1 MTLVKNAA
9 PQLALQGFDAES
21 TRILAPQARPTP
33 IHMPL
38 FFTYAERGLTV
49 PQVVSGS
56 ALIAAYGSKT
66 LDYRSPYC
74 THVTPF
80 INTANE
86 NANAMMVQRIL
97 GAGAAVASIS
107 IGLDIL
113 AKTVP
118 LYQRTVSGDYAR
130 DANGDLIPTGATT
143 AGYVAKWVITG
154 NAGAPG
160 SQTVRAGSMSE
171 GGTQSQIYPIMDLRV
186 ATHGAYGNNIG
197 VRLWAPTT
205 RSLEPIDE
213 ELAIEQQAY
222 LFRMQVVERPDAR
235 STPVV
240 TKALSGDPYVQ
251 FSFKPGSVNTR
262 SDAELHADR
271 VLLSSYR
278 DMNDVSRGVP
288 AYGPFDHI
296 HTYQAHIETLSNMV
310 FTTEQPVNAELPAGA
325 DNAMLVNLFSATN
338 LDGTPYHSLIL
349 QGSLESA
356 PELVENATYYCT
368 GGSDGTMSDSA
379 YNAAVRN
386 IMDTLETG
394 SVDWADMARYPFSAF
409 YDSGFDLVTKKSL
422 GKLLGIRRDVH
433 IAEATQDVN
442 APVMSLSE
450 ESSALI
456 ALRASLRLIPESVIY
471 GTPCARAVIM
481 TGCGDM
487 VNSVYAKKVPMTL
500 ELLAKRAKYLGASNG
515 SMISSMSYDEA
526 PNNRVQYVKNLNNA
540 SRPSDVKS
548 KDWAAGGIWAQYYDT
563 ETLFIPAFQ
572 TVYDDDTSVLNS
584 DLNMQIACHLNRV
597 CFNVWRNLVG
607 NTKLTREQFI
617 ERSNQAIIDETKDRY
632 DNRVRIVPETKF
644 TASDDRA
651 GYSWTA
657 NIHMYGNVMR
667 TVQMS
672 TIVTHRLEE
681 LN

>member
-9 PQLALQGFDAES
+9 PQLALQGFDDKS

-49 PQVVSGS
+49 PQIVSGS
-56 ALIAAYGSKT
+56 ALVAAYGSKT
-66 LDYRSPYC
+66 FDYRSAYC

-80 INTANE
+80 INVANE

-118 LYQRTVSGDYAR
+118 LYQRTASGDYAR
-130 DANGDLIPTGATT
+130 DVDGDLIPTGSTT
-143 AGYVAKWVITG
+143 LGFVAKWVITG

-160 SQTVRAGSMSE
+160 SKTVTAGGMSD
-171 GGTQSQIYPIMDLRV
+171 GGTQSQIYPVMDLRV
-186 ATHGAYGNNIG
+186 ATHGAYGNDIG
-197 VRLWAPTT
+197 LRLWAPTT

-213 ELAIEQQAY
+213 ELALEQQAY
-222 LFRMQVVERPDAR
+222 LFRMQVAERADAR
-235 STPVV
+235 STPLT

-262 SDAELHADR
+262 ADSELHADR

-278 DMNDVSRGVP
+278 DMNNMDRGVP
-288 AYGPFDHI
+288 AYGPFDTVHV
-296 HTYQAHIETLSNMV
+296 YQANVEALNAMV
-310 FTTEQPVNAELPAGA
+310 FAKEQPLNSELPAGA
-325 DNAMLVNLFSATN
+325 ENSFLVNLFSATN

-356 PELVENATYYCT
+356 PELVENATYYCA
-368 GGSDGTMSDSA
+368 GGADGAMNDQA
-379 YNAAVRN
+379 YNEAVRA
-386 IMDTLETG
+386 IMDNLDGG
-394 SVDWADMARYPFSAF
+394 SVDWSDMARYPFSAF
-409 YDSGFDLVTKKSL
+409 YDSGFDLVTKKSIGKWL
-422 GKLLGIRRDVH
+422 GVRRDVH
-433 IAEATQDVN
+433 VADATQDVN
-442 APVMSLSE
+442 APTMSLSE

-471 GTPCARAVIM
+471 GTPCARAVVM
-481 TGCGDM
+481 TGCGEM
-487 VNSVYAKKVPMTL
+487 INSTYGKKVPMTL

-515 SMISSMSYDEA
+515 AMISSMSYDEA

-540 SRPSDVKS
+540 SRPADTKS
-548 KDWAAGGIWAQYYDT
+548 KDWSAGGIWAQYYDT

-644 TASDDRA
+644 TAADDKA